1 MKTLNV
7 LSVIVINVLLMSVI
21 FLNFNPSNLNLLE
34 LKYFGGFDIFNLFP
48 NDLYSNF
55 AIALSFLLM
64 VLINVTQISKV
75 INKKRG
81 V

>member
-21 FLNFNPSNLNLLE
+21 FLNFNPNNLNLLE
-34 LKYFGGFDIFNLFP
+34 LKYFGGFDIFNLFST
-48 NDLYSNF
+48 DLYGNI
-55 AIALSFLLM
+55 AIVMSFLLM
-64 VLINVTQISKV
+64 VLINVTHILTT